1 MLPFSKIVSLQKLLF
16 RVSRG
21 KLFYSFFSLKNDYE
35 NDDKEQDSFEEL
47 MYMSLQNLLLKYA
60 QENSPDLT
68 EYCNSVFQKNLSNN
82 GFLIL
87 LPNYQKNYL
96 SEKIN
101 SLLKL
106 HDAKIFDFPENGDK
120 MKICLNNTK
129 QDILDSLKVFISS
142 KNSLKESICSLQDKN
157 DDQIISNF
165 MLLKSELLSARSLLF
180 QLNKCNQRD
189 NLLEIDFW
197 IPEGQSE
204 ILLSVVDSIK
214 KEHSYTAIEL
224 QKEDIEFEKPPTYFA
239 ESGFFNQ
246 FQEIVNTYG
255 IPSYKEINPA
265 VFTSVT
271 FPFLFGV
278 MFGDIAHGSVL
289 FIFSLYLL
297 CNSLSIANN
306 LKINHLTIK
315 SLGITLCFMGFF
327 SMYAGVIYNDF
338 LALPVTVNPSCYE
351 LQGEIYGN

>member
-1 MLPFSKIVSLQKLLF
+1 
-16 RVSRG
+16 
-21 KLFYSFFSLKNDYE
+21 
-35 NDDKEQDSFEEL
+35 
-47 MYMSLQNLLLKYA
+47 
-60 QENSPDLT
+60 
-68 EYCNSVFQKNLSNN
+68 
-82 GFLIL
+82 
-87 LPNYQKNYL
+87 
-96 SEKIN
+96 
-101 SLLKL
+101 
-106 HDAKIFDFPENGDK
+106 
-120 MKICLNNTK
+120 
-129 QDILDSLKVFISS
+129 
-142 KNSLKESICSLQDKN
+142 
-157 DDQIISNF
+157 

-197 IPEGQSE
+197 IPEAQNE
-204 ILLSVVDSIK
+204 NLLAIVDSIK

-224 QKEDIEFEKPPTYFA
+224 QKEDIKFEKPPSHFS

-289 FIFSLYLL
+289 FVFSLYLL
-297 CNSLSIANN
+297 CNSLSISNN
-306 LKINHLTIK
+306 LKIRHLTIK

-351 LQGEIYGN
+351 LQGDVYGNFVNF